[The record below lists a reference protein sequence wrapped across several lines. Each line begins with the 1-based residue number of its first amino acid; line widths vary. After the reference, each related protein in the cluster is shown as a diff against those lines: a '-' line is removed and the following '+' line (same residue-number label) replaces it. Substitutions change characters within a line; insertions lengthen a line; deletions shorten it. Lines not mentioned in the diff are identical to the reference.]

1 MDGDFPSWV
10 LQPRTETGA
19 RQFLTKYPEY
29 DGRGTVIAIL
39 DSGMTFFNFSVA
51 IVYCEGYQLGH
62 CPIVSEMPSVRCND
76 PLGPFSSTCSTFYWA
91 PSACRWGC
99 MTGL

>member
-39 DSGMTFFNFSVA
+39 DSGMTFLAF
-51 IVYCEGYQLGH
+51 EWQ
-62 CPIVSEMPSVRCND
+62 
-76 PLGPFSSTCSTFYWA
+76 
-91 PSACRWGC
+91 
-99 MTGL
+99 